1 MSRRKI
7 ARKREIK
14 PDNRFKSVILAKFIN
29 HIMVN
34 GKKALAERIVYGALN
49 KINKKLKKKIA
60 ISMFEKALESI
71 KPMVEVKSRRIG
83 GANYNIPVEIR
94 SSRRDTLAMKWL
106 VKASRER
113 KEKTME
119 NRLYEEILDAI
130 DGKGVAVKKKEE
142 VHRMAEANKAFAH
155 YRL

>member
-1 MSRRKI
+1 MSRRNI
-7 ARKREIK
+7 TRKREIK
-14 PDNRFKSVILAKFIN
+14 PDNRFKSVKLAKFIN
-29 HIMVN
+29 HIMLN
-34 GKKALAERIVYGALN
+34 GKKALAERIVYNALN

-60 ISMFEKALESI
+60 ISMFEKALENI

-130 DGKGVAVKKKEE
+130 DGKGVAVKKKED

-155 YRL
+155 YRF

>member
-60 ISMFEKALESI
+60 ISIFEKALESI

-155 YRL
+155 YRF

>member
-1 MSRRKI
+1 MSRRNI

-130 DGKGVAVKKKEE
+130 DGKGVSVKKKEE

-155 YRL
+155 YRF

>member
-1 MSRRKI
+1 MARRKI

-34 GKKALAERIVYGALN
+34 GKKTLAERIVYGALN

-60 ISMFEKALESI
+60 ISIFEKALESI

-155 YRL
+155 YRF

>member
-1 MSRRKI
+1 MARRKI

-34 GKKALAERIVYGALN
+34 GKKTLAERIVYGALN

-60 ISMFEKALESI
+60 ISIFEKALESI
-71 KPMVEVKSRRIG
+71 KPSVEVKSRRIG

-142 VHRMAEANKAFAH
+142 VHRLAEANKAFAH
-155 YRL
+155 YRF

>member
-1 MSRRKI
+1 MARRKI

-60 ISMFEKALESI
+60 ISIFEKALESI

-155 YRL
+155 YRF